1 MYAVGMYT
9 SHTPQQVTYCRP
21 TQIPEAAKPHV
32 WERWPKHPKK
42 QVKNAKKNRGT
53 LGTTLL

>member
-9 SHTPQQVTYCRP
+9 QQVTYCRP